1 MRKRKNSAIF
11 LCAAAVLLCL
21 AGMIVY
27 MALFVWPDDTTPP
40 VISMET
46 DELAVSVQ
54 DDDAA
59 LLAGVTAV
67 DDRDGDVTA
76 NILVQGVSNL
86 NGETVTVTYG
96 AFDAAGN
103 VSKATRTLRYT
114 DYEPPRFGQRG
125 PLVFTASIASDVLGQ
140 LSAMDVID
148 GDISSQVKANLV
160 SNTGSL
166 TNPGTHQVEFRV
178 TNSLGDTSYL
188 TLPVD
193 VYAQG
198 SYNAAVV
205 LEDYLVYVPKGGD
218 FSPADYL
225 VGLDVGFVDE
235 IVEDRSVLNVKTQS
249 DVNTNIP
256 GVYSVRYT
264 VTYFRNTVE
273 YVGYTR
279 LNVVVEE

>member
-1 MRKRKNSAIF
+1 MRKRKYSAII

-21 AGMIVY
+21 AGTLLY
-27 MALFVWPDDTTPP
+27 TALFIWPDDTTPP
-40 VISMET
+40 VISMESE
-46 DELAVSVQ
+46 ELAVSVQ
-54 DDDAA
+54 DDEAV
-59 LLAGVTAV
+59 LLAGITAT
-67 DDRDGDVTA
+67 DNRDGDVTA
-76 NILVQGVSNL
+76 DILVQGVSNFS
-86 NGETVTVTYG
+86 GDTVTVTYA

-114 DYEPPRFGQRG
+114 DYESPRFGQTG
-125 PLVFTASIASDVLGQ
+125 ALVFTASASADVMGQ

-148 GDISSQVKANLV
+148 GDISRQVKANLV
-160 SNTGSL
+160 SSTGTL
-166 TNPGTHQVEFRV
+166 ANPGTHQVEFRV

-193 VYAQG
+193 VYAAG

-205 LEDYLVYVPKGGD
+205 LEEYLVYVPRGGD
-218 FSPADYL
+218 FDPADYL
-225 VGLDVGFVDE
+225 VGLNVGFIDE
-235 IVEDRSVLNVKTQS
+235 VVKDRSVLNVKTQS
-249 DVNTNIP
+249 DVDTSQP